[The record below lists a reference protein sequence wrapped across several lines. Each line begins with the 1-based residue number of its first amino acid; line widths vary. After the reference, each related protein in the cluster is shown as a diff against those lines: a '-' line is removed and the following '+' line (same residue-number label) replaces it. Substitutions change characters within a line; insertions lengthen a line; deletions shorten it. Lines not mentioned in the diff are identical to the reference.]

1 MGADQRGIT
10 ADRQMTQ
17 DGARRDVAHFPSS
30 SPSTIPS
37 AASTTDNSRITAS
50 TSLSPPSTERRMRSR
65 AGYSQ

>member
-1 MGADQRGIT
+1 MGADQRSAT
-10 ADRQMTQ
+10 TDRQMTQ

-30 SPSTIPS
+30 SPSTIP